1 MGEFIP
7 VEVQTVQ
14 RYRRPCRIVRAG
26 QSAALSI
33 GNPDI
38 ITEKLRKV
46 VKDLKN
52 SFKLVSKNIFKK

>member
-7 VEVQTVQ
+7 IDVQTVQ
-14 RYRRPCRIVRAG
+14 RYRRSCRVVKAG

-46 VKDLKN
+46 KIE
-52 SFKLVSKNIFKK
+52 F